1 VSETSSVA
9 DRLLDAQVQFVLNEL
24 TGDRLREVVARDVDD
39 VLAVAATMNIGD
51 IVDRAA
57 VKAVGRRVVS
67 DIVGSQVVEE
77 MAAALSDGIYDM
89 SAGEEHLLGDVLD
102 RDAVQALIQ
111 HSLTLNRLSDRALD
125 RLTESPVVA
134 TIASRFV
141 TKIVGDFLQQNR
153 ARAEKVPGMSAVLN
167 LGTGAVSKV
176 RGATDRHLDQFL
188 GDAAGKGA
196 TYALKRTNNAIREL
210 LREAPLEAAAMELW
224 DLHAGEPIGDLREYL
239 SRDELREFVLRLHA
253 VIVSARDTTF
263 TGELVD
269 VCVDVF
275 FDQYGSYDVARLL
288 DELGI
293 TRDNLVAD
301 VALFAEPVI
310 EAAKSNGVLEGHI
323 RARLEPFFR
332 SDAVT
337 AILA

>member
-1 VSETSSVA
+1 
-9 DRLLDAQVQFVLNEL
+9 
-24 TGDRLREVVARDVDD
+24 
-39 VLAVAATMNIGD
+39 
-51 IVDRAA
+51 
-57 VKAVGRRVVS
+57 
-67 DIVGSQVVEE
+67 
-77 MAAALSDGIYDM
+77 M

-111 HSLTLNRLSDRALD
+111 HALTLNRLSDRALD

-167 LGTGAVSKV
+167 LGTGAVSRV

-224 DLHAGEPIGDLREYL
+224 DLHAGEPVGDLREYL
-239 SRDELREFVLRLHA
+239 SRDELREFVVRLHA
-253 VIVSARDTTF
+253 VIVSARDTAF

-269 VCVDVF
+269 VCIDVF

-301 VALFAEPVI
+301 IALFAEPVI
-310 EAAKSNGVLEGHI
+310 EAAKRDGVLEGHI